1 MPRNLQKLSTA
12 LILLF
17 FAQSLCLSQ
26 SMAMGSADKKVRLL
40 FPVEKGSE
48 LDLLAGLVSSPKL
61 YTLEGKSYILAAEF
75 EDAVVAFRLGNSIQ
89 SRLKLPFILAYDL
102 GHPQSDFAWLQ
113 AEINSGKQPARTAL
127 ENKNISKLPPSS
139 YPKAESSSISLKN
152 KINDQASVVTP
163 KVRLLSKA
171 DDCIPV
177 NKCLSAMKIFNPLLS
192 VQPTVEL
199 SKNRSDSGSKP
210 QSFTGNVA
218 KPSIKNPYLATPAL
232 ATPFVSTT
240 SLQKPGAR
248 SSTRSQSNSP
258 VAAKSNSD
266 ANGQSPLLGS
276 SASLAKTFQK
286 PSLQRQSNVS
296 SSVATEQVE
305 RKPFG
310 LNASINQTVRPSYI
324 AAFVSDQ
331 NRIPLSQV
339 SAFAF
344 SDPGL
349 VYVFVRLSDVRQI
362 PSLVKIKSPQAFYR
376 VKEDLYAQVAVY
388 NSSRLGRKAL
398 DDGLNTL
405 VAQGLSPMALTS
417 RQFLTMAS

>member
-1 MPRNLQKLSTA
+1 
-12 LILLF
+12 
-17 FAQSLCLSQ
+17 
-26 SMAMGSADKKVRLL
+26 MAMGSADKKVRLL

-61 YTLEGKSYILAAEF
+61 YSLEGKSYILAAEF
-75 EDAVVAFRLGNSIQ
+75 EDAVIAFRLGKSIQ
-89 SRLKLPFILAYDL
+89 TRLKLPFILAYDS
-102 GHPQSDFAWLQ
+102 GHPQSDFHWLQ
-113 AEINSGKQPARTAL
+113 AEVNASKQLARTAL
-127 ENKNISKLPPSS
+127 EDKKISKLPPSRL
-139 YPKAESSSISLKN
+139 PKFETSSISLKD
-152 KINDQASVVTP
+152 KINDQTSVVTP
-163 KVRLLSKA
+163 KARLLSKA

-177 NKCLSAMKIFNPLLS
+177 NKCLSAMKIFNPMLS
-192 VQPTVEL
+192 VQPTTDL
-199 SKNRSDSGSKP
+199 SKHLADSFSKA
-210 QSFTGNVA
+210 QSFTGNTA
-218 KPSIKNPYLATPAL
+218 TPSIATPSLATPAL

-240 SLQKPGAR
+240 SLQKPGAGSR
-248 SSTRSQSNSP
+248 ARSQFNAP

-266 ANGQSPLLGS
+266 ANGQTPLLGS
-276 SASLAKTFQK
+276 SALLAKTFQK
-286 PSLQRQSNVS
+286 PSLQRQSKVS
-296 SSVATEQVE
+296 SSVATEQAE

-310 LNASINQTVRPSYI
+310 LNASINQPVRPIYSS
-324 AAFVSDQ
+324 AFVSDQ

-362 PSLVKIKSPQAFYR
+362 PSLLKIKSPQAFYR

-388 NSSRLGRKAL
+388 NSSRLGRQAL

-405 VAQGLSPMALTS
+405 VAQGLTPMALTP